1 MNYTKLKQEY
11 EQDEQQKQEEI
22 LNNLYLEDLNNLCI
36 EFLKWDIHAIN
47 VKDIT

>member
-22 LNNLYLEDLNNLCI
+22 LNNLYLEDLNNLGI
-36 EFLKWDIHAIN
+36 EVLK
-47 VKDIT
+47 